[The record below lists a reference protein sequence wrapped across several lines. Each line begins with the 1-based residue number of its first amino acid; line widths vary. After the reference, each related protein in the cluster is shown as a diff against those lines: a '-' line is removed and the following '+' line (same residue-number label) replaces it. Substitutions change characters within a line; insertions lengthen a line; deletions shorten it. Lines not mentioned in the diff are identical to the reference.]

1 MKIGMTLPLME
12 PQVDGAIL
20 ETWARAVD
28 QGPFASLC
36 FGERMAFDNPEAMTL
51 LGACAAWTQRVQL
64 KTTVIVAQL
73 HNPVMLAKCL
83 ATGDM
88 LSRGR
93 LTVGLGI
100 GGRIEDYVAAGAD
113 PATRNQ
119 ADLAERVA
127 TMKRVWAGEKVVPT
141 LKPIG
146 PAPYRRGGPE
156 LLAGAQGP
164 KAIRAAAQWA
174 DGISG
179 FSFDL
184 NMQDA
189 AASFEQVRAAWREA
203 GRPEPKLTTAFWF
216 AIGDDGRAQMER
228 HLRHYFNWIEPT
240 ALEAMIPATG
250 FAGSLK
256 ELKAVLKQFE
266 DLGTDEVHL
275 IPTSDDVDQVW
286 RIAELIDNKHPASAS
301 LSIQ

>member
-20 ETWARAVD
+20 ETWACAVD

-146 PAPYRRGGPE
+146 PAPYRPGGPE

-189 AASFEQVRAAWREA
+189 AASFEQIRAAWSEA

-228 HLRHYFNWIEPT
+228 HLRHYFNWIEPS

-250 FAGSLK
+250 FTGSLK

-275 IPTSDDVDQVW
+275 IPTSDDVDQVS
-286 RIAELIDNKHPASAS
+286 RIADLIG
-301 LSIQ
+301 